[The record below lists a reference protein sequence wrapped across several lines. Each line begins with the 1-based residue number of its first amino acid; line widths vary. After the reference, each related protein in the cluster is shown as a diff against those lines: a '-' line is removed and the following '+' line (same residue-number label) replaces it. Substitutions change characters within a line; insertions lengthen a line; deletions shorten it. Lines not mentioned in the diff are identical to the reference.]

1 MERDGEGAERC
12 PEGGDGALLLQLH
25 SSDVSAAA
33 RERM

>member
-1 MERDGEGAERC
+1 MGRDGEGAERC
-12 PEGGDGALLLQLH
+12 LERGDSALLLHFH